1 MILNT
6 LKLLLPALIPSWNF
20 FDVIAPSPRIEFSLL
35 NSDTDT
41 PTKWQAFRPR
51 PAQLS
56 FRTMLKRMF
65 WNPLWNETMFMMS
78 CAERI
83 MENSTQSHHSEN
95 EILNR
100 IINETLKNKYIKSS
114 SPATHLQFRLLTVTR
129 DNEQLVTEINFE
141 SRIQALPKRFSTSG
155 NEK

>member
-41 PTKWQAFRPR
+41 PTKWHAFRPR

-56 FRTMLKRMF
+56 FRTMLKRML
-65 WNPLWNETMFMMS
+65 WNPFWNETLFMMS

-83 MENSTQSHHSEN
+83 MKNPTQSHHSET

-100 IINETLKNKYIKSS
+100 IINETLKTKSNKPS
-114 SPATHLQFRLLTVTR
+114 SPATHLQFRLLTVQR

-141 SRIQALPKRFSTSG
+141 SRIQALPKKLSTSG
-155 NEK
+155 DA